1 MSSPIS
7 AHALREAVRQPK
19 AACRPSL
26 LLVGACNLPALLHM
40 QEVNAGPQLCN
51 GEAAQWG
58 AKVPKQLSP
67 QVMGGEIKGPVQE
80 QHGTA
85 M

>member
-1 MSSPIS
+1 
-7 AHALREAVRQPK
+7 
-19 AACRPSL
+19 
-26 LLVGACNLPALLHM
+26 M

-51 GEAAQWG
+51 GEAAEWG
-58 AKVPKQLSP
+58 AEVPKQLSP
-67 QVMGGEIKGPVQE
+67 QVMGGEIEGPVQE